1 MAFKQPKK
9 LAPEELYHYAV
20 GLLGRRDY
28 SKAEMRTKLLGRAV
42 QPEDATAAMEKL
54 EEFSFLDDRRFA
66 TSFAQVRKE
75 SGGFGKGRILRDLA
89 VKRVPTELA
98 KEIAETT
105 YAGSNESQLVAA
117 FLERKF
123 RSKNLV
129 EFLAEPKNLQTAYRR
144 LRTAG
149 FSSSVTI
156 KVLKRYA
163 AGAEE
168 FESMEDES
176 VREELPD

>member
-1 MAFKQPKK
+1 M
-9 LAPEELYHYAV
+9 
-20 GLLGRRDY
+20 RD
-28 SKAEMRTKLLGRAV
+28 
-42 QPEDATAAMEKL
+42 Q
-54 EEFSFLDDRRFA
+54 
-66 TSFAQVRKE
+66 
-75 SGGFGKGRILRDLA
+75 A
-89 VKRVPTELA
+89 VKRVPTELV

-105 YAGSNESQLVAA
+105 YAGTDESQLVAS